1 MSETLTL
8 PRIVI
13 SRDDFETLSNLAE
26 IAAPDQKAAAD
37 LLQRELQ
44 RARIVAPEKLDPGI
58 VRIGAFVRYRLGA
71 GPERTVQLVLPYQ
84 ADIAHNRVSVLT
96 PVGAALIG
104 LSHGQAIRF
113 TVTDGRSQVLQVTRV
128 SQTGDMS

>member
-8 PRIVI
+8 PKIVI
-13 SRDDFETLSNLAE
+13 SRDDFETLGNLAE

-44 RARIVAPEKLDPGI
+44 RARIVAPEKLDPGV
-58 VRIGAFVRYRLGA
+58 VRIGAFVCYRLGA

-84 ADIAHNRVSVLT
+84 ADIAHNRISVLT

-113 TVTDGRSQVLQVTRV
+113 TATDGRSQVLQVIRV